1 MEKIWMAR
9 QIITLTWDGEN
20 YPVNKLHQYKY
31 VIPIS
36 MEKLDGI
43 YYHTFRV
50 TPYHPDELFEQ
61 EVYGDQSQ
69 DFNN

>member
-1 MEKIWMAR
+1 MAR

-20 YPVNKLHQYKY
+20 YPVNKLRQYKY

>member
-1 MEKIWMAR
+1 MERK
-9 QIITLTWDGEN
+9 IITLPWDSEN

-36 MEKLDGI
+36 MEKLDDV

-50 TPYHPDELFEQ
+50 TPYHPDELFEL

-69 DFNN
+69 DFND